1 MDPVPGR
8 EGELGALAI
17 ILVSVCAYLLL
28 ELEWRQLLTRPV
40 SRSCHDKFQGGVFLL
55 VHVCRHLQCM
65 CTMLLCHILSVAAV
79 WTGVCGVGRF
89 CVIPVCLTKRV
100 HVPFSVGLALG
111 SGMYVSIWLD
121 TVCVLRVRVRVTA

>member
-40 SRSCHDKFQGGVFLL
+40 SRSCQDRHQGGVCLF
-55 VHVCRHLQCM
+55 VHVCRYN
-65 CTMLLCHILSVAAV
+65 
-79 WTGVCGVGRF
+79 
-89 CVIPVCLTKRV
+89 V
-100 HVPFSVGLALG
+100 HVQRNLVTSYLLQLFGQGCVVLVDSV
-111 SGMYVSIWLD
+111 
-121 TVCVLRVRVRVTA
+121 